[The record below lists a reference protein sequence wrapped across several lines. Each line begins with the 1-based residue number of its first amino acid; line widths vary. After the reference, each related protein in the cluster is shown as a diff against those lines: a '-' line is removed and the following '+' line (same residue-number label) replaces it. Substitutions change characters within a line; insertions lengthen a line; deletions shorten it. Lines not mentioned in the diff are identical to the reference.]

1 MSPRTV
7 FLAELFGVYLTV
19 VALSM
24 LIRQQEYVEVMVA
37 ITRNPSLLYIA
48 GLMGFTA
55 GLATVLSHNVWSGG
69 ALPVVVT
76 LFGWISLVKGILL
89 LVLSPEREYSIFI
102 EGLHYGQHPSLYAGL
117 PLLIGAY
124 LAYSGFTAS
133 TRDQLASS

>member
-1 MSPRTV
+1 MSSRTA
-7 FLAELFGVYLTV
+7 FLAKLFGVYLIV

-24 LIRQQEYVEVMVA
+24 LIRQQGFVDVMVA
-37 ITRNPSLLYIA
+37 IIRNPPLLYIA

-55 GLATVLSHNVWSGG
+55 GLAIVLSHNVWSGG
-69 ALPVVVT
+69 ALPIVVT

-102 EGLHYGQHPSLYAGL
+102 EGLHYGRHPSLYAGL

-124 LAYSGFTAS
+124 LAYFGFTAS
-133 TRDQLASS
+133 GSNQPAPS